1 MKNAQS
7 KLRRAHWAQDVLK
20 EQDAA
25 VKVRRCSRL
34 LVAALVMTMAA
45 SMPACVEQPETDS
58 ASESMREAG
67 DSAANAASSTGQVF
81 VHAYQS
87 AATAATDSTITAR
100 VKAALFNGQ
109 LTAAAPIHV
118 TTVAGVVTLDG
129 AVQST
134 EVAEGAAQLAQATVG
149 VASVRNE
156 LTVVPDGRATN

>member
-1 MKNAQS
+1 MTNAES
-7 KLRRAHWAQDVLK
+7 KLRRARWALDVGK
-20 EQDAA
+20 EKDAA
-25 VKVRRCSRL
+25 VKVMRGSRL
-34 LVAALVMTMAA
+34 ILSALVMMMVAA
-45 SMPACVEQPETDS
+45 MPACVEQPEAGS
-58 ASESMREAG
+58 ASQSMREAG

-129 AVQST
+129 EVQST
-134 EVAEGAAQLAQATVG
+134 DVAEGAAQLAQATVG